1 MATPRKLNSGLSRT
15 DSDVRSGPTS
25 VASAGTHRSVN
36 VQKISHLNAQVG
48 GTSSNS
54 NNNNSR
60 NLALAQLWSQ
70 CASPISYTS
79 SVATAAIVDLVSKH
93 AVDWSDALEGFENAL
108 ATSQGLA
115 LANIVH
121 SLSNLFIAAA
131 ETSCASSKTPKLT
144 FSRNVFGA
152 KNNRHPFIALI
163 STKASVEALIFAE
176 MDKIMDQRPDSPQ
189 YRIATFEILSPFLD
203 FCLLDRDGRTT
214 ITSSTAILWIVKT
227 LNSCLLDS
235 ELEPFVVR
243 LFDYLC
249 SISSRFPLDRSQL
262 STTLQTTISTLVD
275 FYCLPSTQHSLS
287 AEYKQIL
294 GSRIL
299 LTLLSWMSD
308 MRRFGLATLPLM
320 YAAQN
325 LFRIRKG
332 YVLPCLP
339 FDTLWPLLSFLL
351 LNSPTVD
358 EQRIIVD
365 WMHAYITTAEDLTD
379 AMIANLAFLPVFQ
392 VMGESQSEAVTK
404 KCSEILQ
411 RLEVIPRAT
420 QTRAKPNSDHLAVA
434 GVAAMVQAEISHL
447 HQAWCSSQSGE
458 QETLFT
464 LGDDNAL
471 SSLVFTTFMFH
482 PDENKRID
490 AMTRQ
495 AQVEEGRL
503 VTLVLFIYLLRV
515 DPSPHV
521 KLHLLQEAIPS
532 LVTSSDEVVTAKIL
546 RTVLT
551 LINGIPN
558 APSGSK
564 FVSSHMGAV
573 GVRILFLIW
582 KRQPRVWKTLRH
594 VIHGW
599 VESRP
604 RLFKTPLK
612 GEPEYDMEVAVLATI
627 RDICAFDAAGYA
639 EVLIPFLASLLGSVE
654 LYASSVCTI
663 IETMNLTVEANVV
676 EPRAAWN
683 VLLCHVAEHAVR
695 TGHPGMLQEMCVFYG
710 IVGSRSEDTQVY
722 LDLRE
727 VVLVGYIQP
736 LLSSEDPE
744 ILSAALKALSCF
756 TAPEILPVLPTE
768 SPILYVRERILEAN
782 DTMVVDDYSLIL
794 DKLVRHELLHMRRG
808 LFKDAAFKK
817 ATPDAPSGAQ
827 ELERL
832 QGVLSVVSSNILQ
845 KWQSGDVNPGLRI
858 GYALSSQLCSSVV
871 NKADGKE
878 NRDSVEAIRAQQ
890 GYRNVM
896 TALMDVTLTDHIVER
911 ISALEGWTALFDNM
925 WISSD
930 DAQTLTIAETLIAD
944 LYKKIADGYV
954 PAHCA
959 NALFAITGII
969 LSLHR
974 HSHPASTVQSS
985 VLAKH
990 LLQNYVRPEAL
1001 SDVGG
1006 SDEVQF
1012 AVLVSLSF
1020 ITPLAAVDEKLV
1032 TSVLSVFS
1040 DRLQTDAGNSSASSD
1055 LSSWAT
1061 FATGWAFCN
1070 LLAGLVDA
1078 PTKTAELNEI
1088 CLQTLQ
1094 RLLNVFEVNSASFAL
1109 TLGILIAFPRLSIAI
1124 TSSTS
1129 TTRKTSSGN
1138 EEMEAVRKIKTMAR
1152 SDMEKFLENQQQT
1165 LSAQALA
1172 RLLGAPWVIAFSDRT
1187 ETSLDERKQD
1197 TGLLDSALL
1206 AATARKELQ
1215 PQLVHFTVP
1224 FCHMIHTNLDVRNPS
1239 SSEISLF
1246 TGRIH
1251 SLVNL
1256 IRITPTSAARHTAV
1270 VALASLFGIDWSQG
1284 PTVTSVGSQGLF
1296 SYLTSSTNP
1305 VAMASVTNSA
1315 LTTLMELCGLSISIT
1330 AASSAA
1336 SSADSAA
1343 AQGGTSPSAHAV
1355 VIPGLKTPSAKSALM
1370 VQDLKAGRLAAMALG
1385 HIACLFHRL
1394 GQADSGKVIGTS
1406 SEPKDYSRLPVST
1419 SWLRALWD
1427 GLWEPL
1433 QMGTAQ
1439 RAQKSYAAA
1448 LELLLYTVHS
1458 LPTPLPAVNWF
1469 PLLTQ
1474 LVAME
1479 PKLIVPAI
1487 HMASRHA
1494 NTSTSL
1500 MEFLIMSMSNFQIGS
1515 TDTDKGIDLSAEEL
1529 FVGEEGLGRILTL
1542 GGLPLI
1548 ALEGDQALA
1557 ELDKVRGLD
1566 GLAKRVTLPS
1576 SRVIDLVEK
1585 LVKVLFFSAN
1595 GTTRLDQSPEI
1606 EVLQLVFLDTLSN
1619 HIRSHRQGSSTKAGG
1634 KTRQASALSDD
1645 AKELLSELR
1654 GVILRV
1660 FYQVNFTESLTAQRI
1675 LRRLADL
1682 SLMSISHL
1690 DAAQLDASGPVE
1702 SQVDAGARVLKEAI
1716 GVTSLYRAGYLT
1728 SQQEG
1733 RLARVAQSALL
1744 VVGESP
1750 TTALRS
1756 NHVKLAETAI
1766 SVLLYSMN
1774 ASVGERVATSLTKA
1788 QRRKKNTLRMTWLQ
1802 RILDLL
1808 VLLSSQPKAFAE
1820 GLRLLLGGS
1829 VLLWWD
1835 EHDVAVTDLQGSGLG
1850 EQDVLSA
1857 QPLAAADDAEANLL
1871 AMADDH
1877 DLEHEGSGNSESG
1890 LTELDYNI
1898 LEDDEFERWH
1908 RRFLQ
1913 SVSFAES
1920 VAEEMA
1926 EEKES
1931 QRELQRTVLGRM
1943 SLIMPDIVM
1952 SVRGNGSSS
1961 SSDNQTASRLMRLA
1975 LDSHIENTE
1984 RQFLI
1989 TLLRRMEELVPR
2001 GHSWVLR

>member
-1 MATPRKLNSGLSRT
+1 MATPRKLNSGISRT
-15 DSDVRSGPTS
+15 DSDVRPGP
-25 VASAGTHRSVN
+25 ASIANAGTHRSVN

-48 GTSSNS
+48 GTSS
-54 NNNNSR
+54 NNNSR

-131 ETSCASSKTPKLT
+131 EISCASSKTSKLT
-144 FSRNVFGA
+144 ISRNVFGA

-163 STKASVEALIFAE
+163 STKTSVEALIFAE
-176 MDKIMDQRPDSPQ
+176 MDKIMDQQPDSSQ
-189 YRIATFEILSPFLD
+189 YRIAAFEILSPFLD

-214 ITSSTAILWIVKT
+214 IASSTAILWVTKT

-249 SISSRFPLDRSQL
+249 SISGRFPLDRSQL
-262 STTLQTTISTLVD
+262 STALQTTVSTLVD
-275 FYCLPSTQHSLS
+275 FYCLSSTQRSLS

-299 LTLLSWMSD
+299 LTLLSWMCD
-308 MRRFGLATLPLM
+308 MRRFGLTTLPLM

-365 WMHAYITTAEDLTD
+365 WMHAYITTAEELTN

-392 VMGESQSEAVTK
+392 VMGESQSEVVTK

-411 RLEVIPRAT
+411 RMEVIPRAT
-420 QTRAKPNSDHLAVA
+420 QTLSKPSSDHLAAA
-434 GVAAMVQAEISHL
+434 GVAAMIQAEILHL
-447 HQAWCSSQSGE
+447 HQAWCSSQRE
-458 QETLFT
+458 DQETLFT
-464 LGDDNAL
+464 LGDDKAL
-471 SSLVFTTFMFH
+471 SSLIFTTFMFH

-490 AMTRQ
+490 ATTRQ
-495 AQVEEGRL
+495 AQVEGGRL

-515 DPSPHV
+515 DPSPLV

-558 APSGSK
+558 APAGSK
-564 FVSSHMGAV
+564 FVNSHMGAV

-604 RLFKTPLK
+604 RLFKTPVK

-639 EVLIPFLASLLGSVE
+639 EVLIPFLADLLGSVE
-654 LYASSVCTI
+654 LYASSICTI

-683 VLLCHVAEHAVR
+683 VLLCHVAEHAVK
-695 TGHPGMLQEMCVFYG
+695 TAHPGMLQEMCVFYG
-710 IVGSRSEDTQVY
+710 IVGSRSED
-722 LDLRE
+722 LRE
-727 VVLVGYIQP
+727 AVLVGYIQP

-744 ILSAALKALSCF
+744 VLSAALKALSCF
-756 TAPEILPVLPTE
+756 TAAEILPILPTE
-768 SPILYVRERILEAN
+768 SPILYVRERILEAD
-782 DTMVVDDYSLIL
+782 DTMVVDEYSLIL

-817 ATPDAPSGAQ
+817 TTSDAPSGAQ

-871 NKADGKE
+871 NKADGEE
-878 NRDSVEAIRAQQ
+878 NHGSAEAIRAQQ
-890 GYRNVM
+890 DYRNVM
-896 TALMDVTLTDHIVER
+896 TALTDVTLTDHIVER

-925 WISSD
+925 WVVSD
-930 DAQTLTIAETLIAD
+930 DAQTLAIAETLITD
-944 LYKKIADGYV
+944 LYKKISDGYV

-985 VLAKH
+985 ILAKH

-1040 DRLQTDAGNSSASSD
+1040 DRLQADSRNSSASSD

-1070 LLAGLVDA
+1070 ILAGLVNA

-1094 RLLNVFEVNSASFAL
+1094 QLLNVFEVNSASFSL

-1124 TSSTS
+1124 VSSTS
-1129 TTRKTSSGN
+1129 TTRKTSSSN

-1152 SDMEKFLENQQQT
+1152 GDMEKFLENQQQAR
-1165 LSAQALA
+1165 SAQALA

-1187 ETSLDERKQD
+1187 DASLDERKQD
-1197 TGLLDSALL
+1197 TELLDSALL
-1206 AATARKELQ
+1206 AATGKKELQ

-1270 VALASLFGIDWSQG
+1270 VALASLFGVDWSQG

-1296 SYLTSSTNP
+1296 SYLTSSVNP

-1330 AASSAA
+1330 TA
-1336 SSADSAA
+1336 SSADSTA
-1343 AQGGTSPSAHAV
+1343 AQGGASPSAHAV

-1370 VQDLKAGRLAAMALG
+1370 VQDLKAGRLAAMTLG
-1385 HIACLFHRL
+1385 HIACLFVRL

-1427 GLWEPL
+1427 GAWEPL
-1433 QMGTAQ
+1433 QMGTAE
-1439 RAQKSYAAA
+1439 RAQKSYFAA

-1515 TDTDKGIDLSAEEL
+1515 TDTERGGDLSAEEL

-1585 LVKVLFFSAN
+1585 LVKALFFDAS
-1595 GTTRLDQSPEI
+1595 GTAKPDQSPEI

-1619 HIRSHRQGSSTKAGG
+1619 HIRSHRQGSSTKASG
-1634 KTRQASALSDD
+1634 KTKQAPALSND

-1654 GVILRV
+1654 GVILRI
-1660 FYQVNFTESLTAQRI
+1660 FYQVNFTKPLTAQRI

-1690 DAAQLDASGPVE
+1690 DAAQLDVSGPIE
-1702 SQVDAGARVLKEAI
+1702 SQVDASVRVLKEAI

-1744 VVGESP
+1744 VVSESS
-1750 TTALRS
+1750 TTTLRP
-1756 NHVKLAETAI
+1756 NQVKLAETAI

-1774 ASVGERVATSLTKA
+1774 AGVGGRITTPLTKA
-1788 QRRKKNTLRMTWLQ
+1788 QRKKKNTLRMAWLQ

-1835 EHDVAVTDLQGSGLG
+1835 EHDVVVTDLQGNGIM
-1850 EQDVLSA
+1850 EQNVLSA
-1857 QPLAAADDAEANLL
+1857 QPAADNAEANLL
-1871 AMADDH
+1871 AMMEDH
-1877 DLEHEGSGNSESG
+1877 DLELESSESG

-1908 RRFLQ
+1908 RKFLQ

-1920 VAEEMA
+1920 VAEGIV
-1926 EEKES
+1926 EEE
-1931 QRELQRTVLGRM
+1931 ELRRTVLGRM
-1943 SLIMPDIVM
+1943 SFIMPDIVM
-1952 SVRGNGSSS
+1952 SVRGSGSS

-1984 RQFLI
+1984 RQFLV

-2001 GHSWVLR
+2001 GQSWVLR

>member
-1 MATPRKLNSGLSRT
+1 MATPRKLFTGLSRA
-15 DSDVRSGPTS
+15 DSDVQSGPSS
-25 VASAGTHRSVN
+25 VKISTVHRSIN
-36 VQKISHLNAQVG
+36 VQKISSLNAKVG
-48 GTSSNS
+48 SATSNN

-70 CASPISYTS
+70 CASSTSYTS
-79 SVATAAIVDLVSKH
+79 SVAAASIVDLVSKH
-93 AVDWSDALEGFENAL
+93 ALDWSDALEGFENAL

-115 LANIVH
+115 LANMVH
-121 SLSNLFIAAA
+121 SLSSLFIAAA
-131 ETSCASSKTPKLT
+131 EISCIGSTTSKNSI
-144 FSRNVFGA
+144 SRNVFAA

-163 STKASVEALIFAE
+163 LTKVEVEAILFAE
-176 MDKIMDQRPDSPQ
+176 MDKIMDQRPDSAE
-189 YRIATFEILSPFLD
+189 YRISAFEILSPFLD
-203 FCLLDRDGRTT
+203 FCLLDRGGRTT
-214 ITSSTAILWIVKT
+214 IASSTATLWIVKT

-235 ELEPFVVR
+235 ELEPFVVH

-262 STTLQTTISTLVD
+262 STTLQTTINTLVD

-287 AEYKQIL
+287 VEYKQML

-299 LTLLSWMSD
+299 LTLLSWMAD
-308 MRRFGLATLPLM
+308 MRRFGLTTLPLM
-320 YAAQN
+320 HAAQK
-325 LFRIRKG
+325 LFRMRKG
-332 YVLPCLP
+332 YVIPSLP
-339 FDTLWPLLSFLL
+339 FDILWPLLSFLL

-365 WMHAYITTAEDLTD
+365 WMHAVITTSKDSTD
-379 AMIANLAFLPVFQ
+379 PMIANLAFLPVFQ

-404 KCSEILQ
+404 MCSEVLQ
-411 RLEVIPRAT
+411 RLEIIPRST
-420 QTRAKPNSDHLAVA
+420 QIHSHTSSDYLAASGVVA
-434 GVAAMVQAEISHL
+434 MIQAEISHL
-447 HQAWCSSQSGE
+447 HQVWRSPPSE
-458 QETLFT
+458 ETLFT
-464 LGDDNAL
+464 LGDDSGL
-471 SSLVFTTFMFH
+471 SSLIFTTFMFH
-482 PDENKRID
+482 PEENKRID
-490 AMTRQ
+490 AITRQ
-495 AQVEEGRL
+495 AQVEDGCL

-515 DPSPHV
+515 DPSPLV

-546 RTVLT
+546 RTILT

-558 APSGSK
+558 APSNSK
-564 FVSSHMGAV
+564 FVNSHMGAV
-573 GVRILFLIW
+573 GIRILFLIW

-599 VESRP
+599 IESRP
-604 RLFKTPLK
+604 RFFKTPLK
-612 GEPEYDMEVAVLATI
+612 GEPEYDMEVAVLTTI

-639 EVLIPFLASLLGSVE
+639 DVLIPFLANLLGSVE
-654 LYASSVCTI
+654 LYASSICTI
-663 IETMNLTVEANVV
+663 VETMNLTVEANVV

-683 VLLCHVAEHAVR
+683 VLLCHVAEHAMK
-695 TGHPGMLQEMCVFYG
+695 TGH
-710 IVGSRSEDTQVY
+710 SDTQVY

-727 VVLVGYIQP
+727 AVLVNYIQP

-744 ILSAALKALSCF
+744 VLSASLKALSCF
-756 TAPEILPVLPTE
+756 TAPEIMPILPIE
-768 SPILYVRERILEAN
+768 SPTLYVREQILEAN
-782 DTMVVDDYSLIL
+782 VTMVVDDYSLIL

-817 ATPDAPSGAQ
+817 ATPDVISGTQ

-832 QGVLSVVSSNILQ
+832 QGVLSVVSGNILQ

-871 NKADGKE
+871 IKAEGED
-878 NRDSVEAIRAQQ
+878 NCDSVEAIRAQQ
-890 GYRNVM
+890 SYRNVM
-896 TALMDVTLTDHIVER
+896 AALTDVTLTDHLVER

-930 DAQTLTIAETLIAD
+930 DTQTLTIAETLIAD

-985 VLAKH
+985 TLAKH
-990 LLQNYVRPEAL
+990 LLQSYVRPEAL
-1001 SDVGG
+1001 SDVGS

-1032 TSVLSVFS
+1032 TSVLDVFTS
-1040 DRLQTDAGNSSASSD
+1040 RLQSDAAYPSTSSD
-1055 LSSWAT
+1055 ISSWAT

-1088 CLQTLQ
+1088 CHQTLQ
-1094 RLLNVFEVNSASFAL
+1094 QMLAVFEINSASFAL

-1124 TSSTS
+1124 TSSS
-1129 TTRKTSSGN
+1129 TMTRKAGSNN
-1138 EEMEAVRKIKTMAR
+1138 EEMDSIRRIKLMAR
-1152 SDMEKFLENQQQT
+1152 NDMERFLNNQQQA
-1165 LSAQALA
+1165 LSARELA
-1172 RLLGAPWVIAFSDRT
+1172 RLLGAPWVLAFSDRT
-1187 ETSLDERKQD
+1187 EVSLEERKQD
-1197 TGLLDSALL
+1197 TELLDRALL
-1206 AATARKELQ
+1206 AATSKRELQ
-1215 PQLVHFTVP
+1215 SQLVHFTVP

-1251 SLVNL
+1251 SLVNV

-1284 PTVTSVGSQGLF
+1284 PTVTSVGNHGLF
-1296 SYLTSSTNP
+1296 SYLTSPTNP
-1305 VAMASVTNSA
+1305 VAMESVINSA
-1315 LTTLMELCGLSISIT
+1315 LTTLMELSGLSISIT
-1330 AASSAA
+1330 VASSASPA
-1336 SSADSAA
+1336 VLAA
-1343 AQGGTSPSAHAV
+1343 GTSPSAHAA
-1355 VIPGLKTPSAKSALM
+1355 VIPGLKAPSAKSALM
-1370 VQDLKAGRLAAMALG
+1370 VQDLKAGRLAAMVLG
-1385 HIACLFHRL
+1385 HIACHFHRL
-1394 GQADSGKVIGTS
+1394 GQADTGKVIGTS
-1406 SEPKDYSRLPVST
+1406 SEPKDYSRLSVST

-1439 RAQKSYAAA
+1439 RAQKSYATA

-1479 PKLIVPAI
+1479 PKLITPAI
-1487 HMASRHA
+1487 HLASRHA

-1500 MEFLIMSMSNFQIGS
+1500 MEFLIMSMSNFQIS
-1515 TDTDKGIDLSAEEL
+1515 SADTEKSGEWSAEEL

-1548 ALEGDQALA
+1548 ALDGDQALA

-1566 GLAKRVTLPS
+1566 GLAKRVTLPG
-1576 SRVIDLVEK
+1576 SRVIDLLEK
-1585 LVKVLFFSAN
+1585 LVKVLFFNMN
-1595 GTTRLDQSPEI
+1595 GADKGDQSPDV

-1619 HIRSHRQGSSTKAGG
+1619 HVRLYRRSQTSSKSSAKA
-1634 KTRQASALSDD
+1634 RQALSQD
-1645 AKELLSELR
+1645 AKELLGELQA
-1654 GVILRV
+1654 VILRV
-1660 FYQVNFTESLTAQRI
+1660 FYQVNFTGSLTAQRI

-1682 SLMSISHL
+1682 SLTSVSHL
-1690 DAAQLDASGPVE
+1690 DAAQLEISGPIE

-1716 GVTSLYRAGYLT
+1716 GVASLYRAGYLT
-1728 SQQEG
+1728 PQQEG
-1733 RLARVAQSALL
+1733 RLAKVAQSALL
-1744 VVGESP
+1744 VLSESP
-1750 TTALRS
+1750 FDASRS
-1756 NHVKLAETAI
+1756 NDIKLAETAI
-1766 SVLLYSMN
+1766 SVLLYTMN
-1774 ASVGERVATSLTKA
+1774 AGVGERVALQTKA
-1788 QRRKKNTLRMTWLQ
+1788 QKKKKNALRMTWLQ

-1808 VLLSSQPKAFAE
+1808 VLLSSQPKAFSE
-1820 GLRLLLGGS
+1820 GLRLLLGGA

-1835 EHDVAVTDLQGSGLG
+1835 ED
-1850 EQDVLSA
+1850 DVLVTNPRGSSLEGQDIVST
-1857 QPLAAADDAEANLL
+1857 QPPPLVGDAEANLL

-1877 DLEHEGSGNSESG
+1877 DLEHRDPDS
-1890 LTELDYNI
+1890 LAELDYNI
-1898 LEDDEFERWH
+1898 LEDDEFELWH
-1908 RRFLQ
+1908 REFLQ
-1913 SVSFAES
+1913 SVSFMES
-1920 VAEEMA
+1920 VAGEE
-1926 EEKES
+1926 EEGES
-1931 QRELQRTVLGRM
+1931 QKRLQRSVLGRL
-1943 SLIMPDIVM
+1943 SLVMPDIIM
-1952 SVRGNGSSS
+1952 SIRGNGSSS
-1961 SSDNQTASRLMRLA
+1961 SSDNQTANRLLRLA
-1975 LDSHIENTE
+1975 LDSHVENVE

-1989 TLLRRMEELVPR
+1989 TLLRRMEELVPK
-2001 GHSWVLR
+2001 GQSWVLK